1 MSIMV
6 RDPLDPKISMWH
18 FLAYYLR
25 FLREKEGLSLAEWGK
40 IIGMARSSVSN
51 IEAGRAKL
59 QADYARRLDVK
70 FETGGL
76 IELLLWYARTAHDP
90 NWFRQYSQYE
100 KQAVE
105 IKVFHGQLIPL
116 LLQTDD
122 YTRAYGRL
130 SMARDRE
137 AVLAGRLSRK
147 HEVLG
152 RDEPPRIW
160 ALLDEAVLARRVGG
174 QDVMKAQLAHLLE
187 KSQNWNVILRI
198 VSFSAGEHPGGNGFF
213 QLIGLEDRDVAY
225 AGAQG
230 GGRLI
235 EMGDEIK
242 AFAATFERIGA
253 KAESQDASRE
263 LIKQYLER
271 CP

>member
-1 MSIMV
+1 MAIV

-25 FLREKEGLSLAEWGK
+25 FVREKEGLSLAQWGK

-59 QADYARRLDVK
+59 QVDYARRLDVK

-76 IELLLWYARTAHDP
+76 FELLLWYARMAHDP
-90 NWFRQYSQYE
+90 NWFRQYSQHE
-100 KQAVE
+100 KQAGE
-105 IKVFHGQLIPL
+105 IKVYHGQAVPL

-122 YTRAYGRL
+122 YTRAYGRI
-130 SMARDRE
+130 STARDRE
-137 AVLAGRLSRK
+137 AVLAGRMARK
-147 HEVLG
+147 QAVLE
-152 RDEPPRIW
+152 RDDPPYIW
-160 ALLDEAVLARRVGG
+160 ALLDEAVLARQVGG
-174 QDVMKAQLAHLLE
+174 PKVMKAQLQHLLE
-187 KSQNWNVILRI
+187 LSEHWYVILRV
-198 VSFSAGEHPGGNGFF
+198 VSFSAGEHPGTDGFF
-213 QLIGLEDRDVAY
+213 QLIGMDNRDIVY

-235 EMGDEIK
+235 EMADEVK
-242 AFAATFERIGA
+242 DLTDTFERIGA

-263 LIKQYLER
+263 MIKKYLER
-271 CP
+271 YP

>member
-1 MSIMV
+1 MVIV

-25 FLREKEGLSLAEWGK
+25 FTREKEGLSLAQWGK

-51 IEAGRAKL
+51 IEAARAKL
-59 QADYARRLDVK
+59 QVDYARRLDVK

-76 IELLLWYARTAHDP
+76 FEMLLWYARMSHDP

-100 KQAVE
+100 KKAAEVKIYHGQAV
-105 IKVFHGQLIPL
+105 PL

-122 YTRAYGRL
+122 YTRAYGRI
-130 SMARDRE
+130 STAKDRE
-137 AVLAGRLSRK
+137 AVLAGRIARK
-147 HEVLG
+147 MAILQ
-152 RDEPPRIW
+152 RDDPPYLW

-174 QDVMKAQLAHLLE
+174 SEVMKAQLQHLLE
-187 KSQNWNVILRI
+187 LSERWYVILRI
-198 VSFSAGEHPGGNGFF
+198 IPFSTGEHPGTEGFF
-213 QLIGLEDRDVAY
+213 QLLGLDDQDIAY

-235 EMGDEIK
+235 EMADEIK
-242 AFAATFERIGA
+242 KFAAKFERIGA
-253 KAESQDASRE
+253 KAESQDASRGM
-263 LIKQYLER
+263 IKKYLETY
-271 CP
+271 P

>member
-1 MSIMV
+1 MV

-100 KQAVE
+100 RQAIE
-105 IKVFHGQLIPL
+105 IKVFHGQVVPL

-147 HEVLG
+147 HEVMG
-152 RDEPPRIW
+152 RGEDGPRIW
-160 ALLDEAVLARRVGG
+160 ALLDEAVLMRQVGG
-174 QDVMKAQLAHLLE
+174 PGVMKGQLEYLL
-187 KSQNWNVILRI
+187 NLADRWNVILRI
-198 VSFSAGEHPGGNGFF
+198 IPFSAGEHLGGDGFF
-213 QLIGLEDRDVAY
+213 QLIGLENRDIVY
-225 AGAQG
+225 AGAQS

-235 EMGDEIK
+235 EMVDEVK
-242 AFAATFERIGA
+242 VCADTFERIGA
-253 KAESQDASRE
+253 KAESQDASRK
-263 LIKQYLER
+263 LIERYLER
-271 CP
+271 YS